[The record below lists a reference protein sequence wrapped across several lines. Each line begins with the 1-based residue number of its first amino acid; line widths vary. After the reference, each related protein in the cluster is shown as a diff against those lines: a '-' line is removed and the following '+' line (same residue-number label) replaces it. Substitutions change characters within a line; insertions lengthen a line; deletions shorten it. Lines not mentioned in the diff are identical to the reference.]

1 MRSRISTLALA
12 LALAPAMWA
21 FGASAAPITATFAP
35 TSADLPNPDRG
46 FYSWVSS
53 DLITEFDVGS
63 VRAAYSRGHRLVH
76 APVSLAAWRH
86 SDIPASALNTLG
98 TRLEAIRAEGM
109 KAELLFAYDFTEGGN
124 DATSAQ
130 IARHL
135 EQLKPVLAA
144 HAEAIPYLRA
154 GFIGAWGE
162 WHSSKSR
169 NSCGYHSGDTPC
181 DVADANRLIVRDA
194 LLANVPATTQIAFR
208 YPGDLKLWYPDA
220 NAPAQVASHNDC
232 FLAGPTDSGTYPTPD
247 LRTYIQQLTKKA
259 SFGGETCQ
267 GADEPIR
274 KDCEDILAE
283 GPQYHLAWLNA
294 DYAPLVL
301 NTWKSQGCY
310 TTVSAQMG
318 YRVQLDKVTH
328 PAHVERGSGVL
339 VQVDLRNVGWSRMFV
354 ARPLEVRL
362 KHRTTGAIVKAG
374 NGKLSKLPA
383 QGQASS
389 RIGITVTVPAN
400 AAIGTYDVL
409 LAAPDAFAKNR
420 GDVRF
425 AVRFANADR
434 VSAGQQWRPSDATF
448 STGTS
453 VKVVKPA
460 K

>member
-1 MRSRISTLALA
+1 MPSRISTVA

-21 FGASAAPITATFAP
+21 LGASAAPVSATFAT

-46 FYSWVSS
+46 FYSWAGS
-53 DLITEFDVGS
+53 DLIGDFDVGS
-63 VRAAYSRGHRLVH
+63 VRSAYSHGQRLVH
-76 APVSLAAWRH
+76 APVLLAAWRNV
-86 SDIPASALNTLG
+86 DIPVSVLNTLG
-98 TRLEAIRAEGM
+98 SRLEAIRAEGM

-124 DATSAQ
+124 DASATQ

-135 EQLKPVLAA
+135 AQLKPVLAA
-144 HAEAIPYLRA
+144 HAEAIPYMRA

-162 WHSSKSR
+162 WHSSKSG

-181 DVADANRLIVRDA
+181 DTANANRLIVRDA

-208 YPGDLKLWYPDA
+208 YPGDLKLWYPDV

-232 FLAGPTDSGTYPTPD
+232 FLAGPTDTGTYPSPD

-267 GADEPIR
+267 GAEEPLR
-274 KDCEDILAE
+274 SDCADILAE

-318 YRVQLDKVTH
+318 YRIQLDKVSH
-328 PAHVERGSGVL
+328 PAKVERGNSVL

-354 ARPLEVRL
+354 DRPLEVRL
-362 KHRTTGAIVKAG
+362 KHQATGTIIKAS
-374 NGKLSKLPA
+374 NGKLSKLA
-383 QGQASS
+383 SQAQASS
-389 RIGITVTVPAN
+389 RIGVTVTVPSD
-400 AAIGTYDVL
+400 AAAGTYDVL

-420 GDVRF
+420 SDVRF

-434 VSAGQQWRPSDATF
+434 VSAGQQWKASDATF

-460 K
+460 L